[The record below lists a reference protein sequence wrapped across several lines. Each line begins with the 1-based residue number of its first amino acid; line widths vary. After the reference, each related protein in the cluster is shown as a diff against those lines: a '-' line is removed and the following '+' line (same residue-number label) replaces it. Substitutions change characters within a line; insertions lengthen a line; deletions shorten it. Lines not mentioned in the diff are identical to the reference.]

1 MSFTCMRF
9 DRFSETFENNELQ
22 LEVYEIFLI
31 AAESFVRL
39 FFFCSILQAKN
50 KASLR
55 AEAVLPFSF

>member
-1 MSFTCMRF
+1 MRF

-39 FFFCSILQAKN
+39 FFLLYFAGK
-50 KASLR
+50 K
-55 AEAVLPFSF
+55 